1 MILELLSSLSRTTVL
16 PFAGLSIILY
26 IISKRIKASTSL
38 PLPPG
43 PPADSIWGNSF
54 DAAFCYR
61 RFELWTQEYGPVF
74 SLRQGIPGQ
83 KTLSF
88 GGTRTIIIGRHRAA
102 IEIMEKHGADISDRP
117 NSVAAGDTLS
127 GGMRILLIKSG
138 DKFKKLRKALQSH
151 LQPKSIASYHPVLT
165 QSARQHM
172 FDIIEE
178 HNATSK
184 GTSSFVSTRHQ
195 DHARRY
201 AAAVVMAL
209 AYGKVPHSYEDPEV
223 QAVNRCLTRL
233 GYAMRPGAW
242 KVDVLPFLKYI
253 PGYLNELKVGHEEE
267 LGLFKSQLQEVREKM
282 SRREEIPAS
291 FGKYL
296 IETQPMLGLSDDE
309 TAYLAG
315 SMFGAGSDTSAS
327 AISVALMAATCYPEA
342 QRVIQDEL
350 DSVIGRGRPPTF
362 SDQDSLPQTMAF
374 VHESFR
380 WRPVTSGGFPHRAT
394 KDVIWQGYLIPK
406 GSTVIGNVWSVG
418 RDPDLF
424 PDPERFDH
432 TRWIA
437 TNEKGQVK
445 LRDDLKSYP
454 FGFGRRVCPGQHMA
468 TASTFLNLA
477 LVLWAFNLTS
487 DVKNPIDTYAFTES
501 ANAHPMPFNIVFTPR
516 VSVKQ
521 EDREEKGWDILKEA
535 FETYGF

>member
-16 PFAGLSIILY
+16 PLAGLSIILY

-74 SLRQGIPGQ
+74 SLRQGIPG
-83 KTLSF
+83 F

-178 HNATSK
+178 YNTTSK
-184 GTSSFVSTRHQ
+184 GISSFVSTRHQ

-253 PGYLNELKVGHEEE
+253 PGYLNELKVGHKEE

-282 SRREEIPAS
+282 ARREEIPAS

-406 GSTVIGNVWSVG
+406 GSTVIGNVWSIG

-437 TNEKGQVK
+437 TNEKSQVK

-487 DVKNPIDTYAFTES
+487 DAKNPIDTYAFTES

-521 EDREEKGWDILKEA
+521 GDREDKGWEILKEA

>member
-16 PFAGLSIILY
+16 PLAGLSIILY

-282 SRREEIPAS
+282 ARREEIPAS

-350 DSVIGRGRPPTF
+350 DGVIGRGRPPTF

-521 EDREEKGWDILKEA
+521 GDREEKGWDILKEA

>member
-1 MILELLSSLSRTTVL
+1 
-16 PFAGLSIILY
+16 
-26 IISKRIKASTSL
+26 
-38 PLPPG
+38 
-43 PPADSIWGNSF
+43 
-54 DAAFCYR
+54 
-61 RFELWTQEYGPVF
+61 
-74 SLRQGIPGQ
+74 
-83 KTLSF
+83 
-88 GGTRTIIIGRHRAA
+88 
-102 IEIMEKHGADISDRP
+102 
-117 NSVAAGDTLS
+117 
-127 GGMRILLIKSG
+127 
-138 DKFKKLRKALQSH
+138 
-151 LQPKSIASYHPVLT
+151 
-165 QSARQHM
+165 M
-172 FDIIEE
+172 FDIIDE
-178 HNATSK
+178 HNAK
-184 GTSSFVSTRHQ
+184 SSTTKSFTSTRHQ

-209 AYGKVPHSYEDPEV
+209 AYGKVPLSYEDPEV

-242 KVDVLPFLKYI
+242 KVDIFPFLKYI
-253 PGYLNELKVGHEEE
+253 PGYLNELKIGHREE
-267 LGLFKSQLQEVREKM
+267 LGLFKGQLQEVREKIA
-282 SRREEIPAS
+282 RGEEVPSS

-296 IETQPMLGLSDDE
+296 IEQQPSLGLSDNE

-342 QRVIQDEL
+342 QKLIQDEL

-394 KDVIWQGYLIPK
+394 KDVIWQNYLIPK

-418 RDPDLF
+418 RDPELF
-424 PDPERFDH
+424 PDPERFDAQ
-432 TRWIA
+432 RWIVTDA
-437 TNEKGQVK
+437 DGRVE

-468 TASTFLNLA
+468 TASTFINLA
-477 LVLWAFNLTS
+477 LVLWAFNLTP
-487 DVKNPIDTYAFTES
+487 DAKNPIDTYAFTES

-516 VSVKQ
+516 VSVTP
-521 EDREEKGWDILKEA
+521 EDGEAKGWEVLKEA
-535 FETYGF
+535 FETYGL

>member
-1 MILELLSSLSRTTVL
+1 MILEFLSSLPRTAVL
-16 PFAGLSIILY
+16 SLVGVTIFAY
-26 IISKRIKASTSL
+26 IISKRVKASTDL

-43 PPADSIWGNSF
+43 PPADSIWGNTF
-54 DAAFCYR
+54 EAAFCYR

-74 SLRQGIPGQ
+74 SLRQGIPG
-83 KTLSF
+83 L
-88 GGTRTIIIGRHRAA
+88 GGTRTIVIGRHQAA

-117 NSVAAGDTLS
+117 TSIAAGETLS
-127 GGMRILLIKSG
+127 GGMRVLLTRSG

-151 LQPKSIASYHPVLT
+151 LQPKSITSYHPVLT
-165 QSARQHM
+165 QTARQLM
-172 FDIIEE
+172 LDIIDERNDKT
-178 HNATSK
+178 HTGS
-184 GTSSFVSTRHQ
+184 GTAASVSTRHQ

-209 AYGKVPHSYEDPEV
+209 AYGKVPQGCEDPEV

-242 KVDVLPFLKYI
+242 KVDVLPFLKFI
-253 PGYLNELKVGHEEE
+253 PGYLNELKLGHQEE

-282 SRREEIPAS
+282 VRHIPAS

-296 IETQPMLGLSDDE
+296 IEQQPSLGLSDNE

-327 AISVALMAATCYPEA
+327 AISVALMAATSYPET
-342 QRVIQDEL
+342 QKLIQDEL
-350 DSVIGRGRPPTF
+350 DAVVGRGRPPLF

-374 VHESFR
+374 VQESFR

-394 KDVIWQGYLIPK
+394 KDVIWQNYLIPK

-418 RDPDLF
+418 RDPDIF
-424 PDPERFDH
+424 PDPERFDPQ
-432 TRWIA
+432 RWIVKD
-437 TNEKGQVK
+437 ESGKMK

-468 TASTFLNLA
+468 TASTFINLA
-477 LVLWAFNLTS
+477 LVLWAFNISS
-487 DVKNPIDTYAFTES
+487 DPKKPIDTYAFTES

-516 VSVKQ
+516 VSVGP
-521 EDREEKGWDILKEA
+521 EDNEGKGWIS
-535 FETYGF
+535 